1 VPVTVELI
9 ITAFLAIILVSQLIS
24 QRLKMPYTLV
34 LVIAGIVIAVISTLS
49 FLRDN
54 ILSSIFLSIVEQ
66 LRSFYTGL
74 AQQGLFIGLV
84 VPPLIFEA
92 MIHIRREELR
102 KALRPSLLLATAGV
116 IISTIVSGL
125 TLWHIAGLSFG
136 LSFLF
141 GAIIAPTDVV
151 TVLELFRRIRVPE
164 RLATILDLEAA
175 LNDAT
180 AIVIFSI
187 VISSLSVSRISVIRG
202 ATEFLLVLIGGAVI
216 GVLVGLG
223 ASRLDSYIED
233 TMAKIVL
240 TVSAVYGSYAFATGL
255 GFSGLIAVAVVG
267 LYFGNSIVNLE
278 KSEESRRAILTF
290 WQIVVFLGNSVAFL
304 FIGFQT
310 DLLALFGSIS
320 TILIAYLTVLI
331 ARFVSV
337 YPIFAILTQLG
348 DKIPISWSNAAMLGS
363 VRGAISIVL
372 VTAAGL
378 KDLLAGS
385 EYSLLTNMVVGV
397 VFISIV
403 LQIPLLLRYAK
414 TKLQEQIWVS

>member
-1 VPVTVELI
+1 MPVTVELI
-9 ITAFLAIILVSQLIS
+9 ITAFLAIVLVSQLIS

-34 LVIAGIVIAVISTLS
+34 LVIVGVVIAVISTLS

-66 LRSFYTGL
+66 LRSFYIGL
-74 AQQGLFIGLV
+74 AQEGLFIGLV

-125 TLWHIAGLSFG
+125 TLWYIAGLSFG

-151 TVLELFRRIRVPE
+151 TVLELFRRIRVPK
-164 RLATILDLEAA
+164 RLAAILDLEAA
-175 LNDAT
+175 FNDAT
-180 AIVIFSI
+180 AIVVFSI
-187 VISSLSVSRISVIRG
+187 VISSLSVSRIPVIRG
-202 ATEFLLVLIGGAVI
+202 ATEFSLALTGGVVV
-216 GVLVGLG
+216 GLLVGLG
-223 ASRLDSYIED
+223 ASRLNSYIED
-233 TMAKIVL
+233 TMAKIIL

-278 KSEESRRAILTF
+278 SEESRRAILTF
-290 WQIVVFLGNSVAFL
+290 WEIVVFLGNSVAFL
-304 FIGFQT
+304 FISFQT
-310 DLLALFGSIS
+310 DLLVLFGSIS
-320 TILIAYLTVLI
+320 AILIAYLTVLI

-348 DKIPISWSNAAMLGS
+348 DRIPISWSNAAMLGS
-363 VRGAISIVL
+363 VRGAISIAL

-385 EYSLLTNMVVGV
+385 EYSLLTDMVVGV

-414 TKLQEQIWVS
+414 TKLQEQI